1 MITQDLTPIYLKLA
15 DRICDGILSGKYE
28 TQGRIPSVREL
39 ATLNEVNP
47 NTAMRAFD
55 WLQQKEIIFNKRGM
69 GYFVSP
75 KAKEIIT
82 EVRKE
87 DFCNNTLPFVF
98 KTMLSLDIDIEEIS
112 LKFEEYKTKK
122 SKIK

>member
-28 TQGRIPSVREL
+28 TEGRIPSVREL
-39 ATLNEVNP
+39 AALNEVNP
-47 NTAMRAFD
+47 NTVMRAFE

-69 GYFVSP
+69 GYYVAP

-87 DFCNNTLPFVF
+87 EFCNTTLPFVF
-98 KTMLSLDIDIEEIS
+98 KTMLSLDIDIEEINR
-112 LKFEEYKTKK
+112 KFDEFKTQK
-122 SKIK
+122 SR

>member
-47 NTAMRAFD
+47 NTAMRAFE

-69 GYFVSP
+69 GYFVAP
-75 KAKEIIT
+75 GAKEIIS
-82 EVRKE
+82 EFRRE
-87 DFCNNTLPFVF
+87 QFFIQTLPSVF
-98 KTMLSLDIDIEEIS
+98 QSMDLLGIQISEIEEKYQEFI
-112 LKFEEYKTKK
+112 TKK
-122 SKIK
+122 SK